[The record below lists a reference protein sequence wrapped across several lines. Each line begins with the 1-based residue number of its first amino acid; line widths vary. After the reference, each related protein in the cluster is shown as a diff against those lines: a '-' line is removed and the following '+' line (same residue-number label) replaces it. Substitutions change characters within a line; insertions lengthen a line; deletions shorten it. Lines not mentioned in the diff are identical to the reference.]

1 MKYLAFKTSVA
12 VTAASMICN
21 YAIAGNVKLTVE
33 HVAPHVV
40 ELPQVIAEDQKQIIL
55 AIAEKF
61 DGYLTDEIPSP
72 INYYDPQPVKPKAK
86 PKPEGYDYDAAAE
99 YAQSRCGRRDTRS
112 LAQKRSGRNIIELP
126 ARHPDNQLAWRAA

>member
-1 MKYLAFKTSVA
+1 MKYLAFKSSVA
-12 VTAASMICN
+12 VMACLHICN

-40 ELPQVIAEDQKQIIL
+40 ELPQVIAEDQRKIIM
-55 AIAEKF
+55 AVAEKF

-72 INYYDPQPVKPKAK
+72 LDFFNPQPAQPRTKPAS
-86 PKPEGYDYDAAAE
+86 EGYDYNAAAI
-99 YAQSRCGRRDTRS
+99 YSANRALGNQT
-112 LAQKRSGRNIIELP
+112 LAQRRRARNVIELP